1 MDFTMNAAQQ
11 IFLVFFAIFWGTAA
25 NAWPR
30 WKAFNWALV
39 LSSRRV
45 RQRVVLSSI
54 VLNVIP
60 VIYFILILRHLNGS
74 IHEDRFRTF
83 SSASGIVLPA
93 ILPSFAVF
101 GLYRL
106 WIAVVE
112 FRPGWFYYKDDKEM
126 ADDMMRCDVSFEG
139 ERRLDPTIKSLNL
152 KKLFQNR

>member
-1 MDFTMNAAQQ
+1 
-11 IFLVFFAIFWGTAA
+11 
-25 NAWPR
+25 
-30 WKAFNWALV
+30 
-39 LSSRRV
+39 
-45 RQRVVLSSI
+45 